1 MANFNHILKTDYDKR
16 VKLGKEYVFCYSK
29 KKIKELYPSGAGYSL
44 SGEAHLGTGKAQDKF
59 DEKQRKRLERLKES
73 GKVHV
78 EQQTLKTGD
87 LRIGGHVLGVYPK
100 DTNTGVL
107 SKSNGYVAVGE
118 NQFISIHSSRV
129 PFLITVGT
137 ISAAIIAAVA
147 IILALITA
155 PAPPAPPAP
164 DNPLPVVDPNVT
176 PNEDDTSEKTPI
188 DDSPFVSPVWTLN
201 ADVNLATDTAKIYY
215 QNLQASNHDMVIEL
229 YIVSNGEEYFL
240 GRSGRIP
247 AGYTIRELSL
257 AERNVE
263 LKVGQYEGLY
273 KIYIYNPE
281 TGEMVMVDLQ
291 IKDVIVKVTE

>member
-73 GKVHV
+73 GKAHA

-100 DTNTGVL
+100 DTNAGFL

-129 PFLITVGT
+129 PFLITVGA

-164 DNPLPVVDPNVT
+164 DNPLPVIDPNVV
-176 PNEDDTSEKTPI
+176 PNEDDTSEKKPI
-188 DDSPFVSPVWTLN
+188 DSGGSVSLIYTKKAELN
-201 ADVNLATDTAKIYY
+201 LTAEIAKIYY
-215 QNLQASNHDMVIEL
+215 KNPNSSSHDTVIEL
-229 YIVSNGEEYFL
+229 YIVSDGNTYFL
-240 GRSGRIP
+240 GRSGRVP
-247 AGYTIRELSL
+247 AGYTIQELSL
-257 AERNVE
+257 AEREVE
-263 LKVGQYEGLY
+263 LKAGQYEGLY
-273 KIYIYNPE
+273 KIYFYNPE
-281 TGEMVMVDLQ
+281 TGEKAILDTNIAGVTV
-291 IKDVIVKVTE
+291 VVTE

>member
-73 GKVHV
+73 GKAHA

-100 DTNTGVL
+100 DTNAGFL

-118 NQFISIHSSRV
+118 NQFISIHSSRA
-129 PFLITVGT
+129 PFLITVGA

-188 DDSPFVSPVWTLN
+188 NGGGSVSLIYTKKAELN
-201 ADVNLATDTAKIYY
+201 LTAETAKIYY
-215 QNLQASNHDMVIEL
+215 KNPNSSSHDTVIEL
-229 YIVSNGEEYFL
+229 YIVSDGNTYFL

-247 AGYTIRELSL
+247 AGYTIQELSL
-257 AERNVE
+257 AEREVE
-263 LKVGQYEGLY
+263 LKAGQYEGLF
-273 KIYIYNPE
+273 KISFYNPE
-281 TGEMVMVDLQ
+281 TGEKAILDTNIAGVTVL
-291 IKDVIVKVTE
+291 VTE

>member
-44 SGEAHLGTGKAQDKF
+44 SGEAHLGTGKSQDKF

-73 GKVHV
+73 GKAHA

-100 DTNTGVL
+100 DTNAGFL

-129 PFLITVGT
+129 PFLITVGA

-164 DNPLPVVDPNVT
+164 DNPLPVIDPNVV

-188 DDSPFVSPVWTLN
+188 NGGGSVSPIYTLS
-201 ADVNLATDTAKIYY
+201 ADVSLVTDTAKIYY
-215 QNLQASNHDMVIEL
+215 QNPNASNHDMLIEL
-229 YIVSNGEEYFL
+229 YIVSNGEQYFL

-247 AGYTIRELSL
+247 AGYTIQELSL
-257 AERNVE
+257 AEREVE
-263 LKVGQYEGLY
+263 LKVGQYEGIY
-273 KIYIYNPE
+273 KIYIYNPV
-281 TGEMVMVDLQ
+281 TGEMVMINAIIED
-291 IKDVIVKVTE
+291 IIVKVTE